1 MLNEQER
8 RFLEYWEAN
17 RLREKKLNKQ
27 LLMGLPIGLLFAVP
41 VLILLFSG
49 RFWYTRA
56 NMEANS
62 QSSPVILMIAVI
74 CIAVF
79 VAVFYKRH
87 QWEQRE
93 QHYLELKAREK
104 AEGSGEKA
112 KGSGQ

>member
-1 MLNEQER
+1 MLTEQER

-17 RLREKKLNKQ
+17 RLREKKINKQ
-27 LLMGLPIGLLFAVP
+27 LLLGLPIGLLFAVP

-49 RFWYTRA
+49 KFWYTRA

-104 AEGSGEKA
+104 EESIDNK
-112 KGSGQ
+112 Q